1 MILLMWLVFIVLN
14 GRWTLEIALIGLALA
29 LLVFAF
35 MCAFLDWSLAREGRA
50 MARLPKLVA
59 LAAALVWEIFK
70 ANIATLK
77 RVWSRRPPESRIV
90 TLKPGM
96 KTRGQV
102 QLLANAI
109 TLTPGT
115 ISLECDE
122 QHIAVHC
129 LDREMA
135 EGLEDWP
142 MQARIRGLEGD
153 R

>member
-14 GRWTLEIALIGLALA
+14 GRWTLEIALIGLAVA

-122 QHIAVHC
+122 QTTVVHC
-129 LDREMA
+129 LDQSMG
-135 EGLEDWP
+135 EGLEGSE
-142 MQARIRGLEGD
+142 MEKQIGKIE
-153 R
+153 